1 MLITHSLLC
10 HLYQMLITHSLLIMS
25 SVTDVFIMSPVTE
38 VDQQQLAHYVTCTCY
53 RCYSLSACSLC
64 HLLQMLNTLSLFI
77 MSPVYVADAV
87 FGSSLQHLCDR
98 DRSVVPNFILE
109 CITAVE
115 NKGTFCVDCHKVVF
129 VMQFINQCQS

>member
-1 MLITHSLLC
+1 MLITHSLFL
-10 HLYQMLITHSLLIMS
+10 
-25 SVTDVFIMSPVTE
+25 
-38 VDQQQLAHYVTCTCY
+38 
-53 RCYSLSACSLC
+53 
-64 HLLQMLNTLSLFI
+64 
-77 MSPVYVADAV
+77 MSPVYVPDAV

-129 VMQFINQCQS
+129 VMHFKLSVRAKVLWF